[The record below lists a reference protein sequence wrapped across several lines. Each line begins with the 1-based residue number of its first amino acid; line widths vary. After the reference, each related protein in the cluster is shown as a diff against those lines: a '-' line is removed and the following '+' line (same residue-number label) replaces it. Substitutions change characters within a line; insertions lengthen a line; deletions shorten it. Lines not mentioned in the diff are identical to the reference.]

1 MCVCGVLLDVFCV
14 CMYVCC
20 CICVFECVVVCL
32 LCVCGLLLDL
42 LMLCFID
49 SEFEFLEEIFFVC
62 KIEYR
67 VILFYYYIFFI
78 NILVV
83 VYVKRLGIVFYVLL
97 IKFVL
102 IL

>member
-1 MCVCGVLLDVFCV
+1 
-14 CMYVCC
+14 MYVV
-20 CICVFECVVVCL
+20 IYVYLSVL
-32 LCVCGLLLDL
+32 LCVSGLLLDL
-42 LMLCFID
+42 LLCFID

-62 KIEYR
+62 KIEYC